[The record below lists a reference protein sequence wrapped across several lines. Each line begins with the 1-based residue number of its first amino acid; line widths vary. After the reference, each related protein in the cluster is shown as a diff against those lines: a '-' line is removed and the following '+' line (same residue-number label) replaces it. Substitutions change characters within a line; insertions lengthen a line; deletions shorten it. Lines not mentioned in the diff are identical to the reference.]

1 MKILLFLNG
10 HRQVKEYNYFN
21 KFLQKLKTLNNI
33 CDIFIYCNNS
43 NISEDIVKYYRDFT
57 QENKYLFIT
66 SQNSGYRMGCIEGVS
81 NGIEMGMFKDYDY
94 VIHVHPDVF
103 ITDDI
108 YLMEV
113 LNNNINNDY
122 VFFVTKSVPDDPS
135 FFSFDF
141 FIFKPKLL
149 KKNIFI
155 EELNSYE
162 DTPEHYL
169 SEMIKKNNINY
180 LFIKRFNNNSW
191 YPRRID
197 DNLKLW
203 HEHDLQEIEK
213 YNILKGI

>member
-1 MKILLFLNG
+1 
-10 HRQVKEYNYFN
+10 
-21 KFLQKLKTLNNI
+21 
-33 CDIFIYCNNS
+33 
-43 NISEDIVKYYRDFT
+43 
-57 QENKYLFIT
+57 
-66 SQNSGYRMGCIEGVS
+66 
-81 NGIEMGMFKDYDY
+81 
-94 VIHVHPDVF
+94 
-103 ITDDI
+103 
-108 YLMEV
+108 MEV

-169 SEMIKKNNINY
+169 SEMIKKNNVNY
-180 LFIKRFNNNSW
+180 LFINRFNNNSW